1 MPFPKGFLWG
11 GATAANQ
18 CEGGYDEGGRGLA
31 NVDVIPHGPERND
44 VSRGLRRMLDFEPGY
59 YYPAQTGIDFYHR
72 YREDIALFAEM
83 GFKVFRL
90 SIAWSR
96 IFPNGDEEEP
106 NEAGLAFY
114 EDVFRCCR
122 EHGIEPLVTI
132 THFDCPIHLVKK
144 YGAWRNRTLIELYKR
159 LVTVL
164 FNRYRGLVRWWITF
178 NEMNMILHR
187 PFMGAGI
194 VLEPGENAREAE
206 YRAAHNE
213 LVASAWATKIAHEVD
228 PENKV
233 GCMLAAGSYYPYS
246 CRPEDVRAAQVKN
259 QEDLFFVDVQARG
272 HYPGYALKMLEREGI
287 DVGMTAEDERILAE
301 NTVDF
306 ISGIFQPI
314 LGPLAAAGI
323 MKGLLSLI
331 TYFVPAFAN
340 DGLYTLLYTV
350 ADGFFYFLPVALAF
364 SAARKFRMN
373 EFTGVAIG
381 VALLYP
387 TMVALTSGE
396 ALGSI
401 DLGVAG
407 TFSWYA
413 TALGVPIIMPVSGYV
428 SSVIPV
434 LLMVWF
440 GSIIERWL
448 KSWMPAAL
456 KMFLVPLA
464 TMTVSIVLGYL
475 VIGPVAT
482 LITNLLSAAFSFI
495 FQLPVVGSVLGS
507 ALVGGLW
514 MCLVIFGFHWSLIPI
529 SIMNLNTLGHDS
541 VLAATIGHG
550 FALGAVIFA
559 MYLRNKDERFRGIAL
574 PAMISAFFFGVTEP
588 GIYGIALPNKRAFVV
603 ACLSSAVGGAIV
615 GMTGALMY
623 ISGGLGVFN
632 LLNFIDGTPGGAGI
646 SHMIF
651 AIIAS
656 LVSAVLAF
664 VIEFITYRPND
675 DEEGAC

>member
-1 MPFPKGFLWG
+1 MAGKYDNLARSILENVG
-11 GATAANQ
+11 GAENVTSVAHCITRVRFKLKDESRANTPKIEALKGVIQ
-18 CEGGYDEGGRGLA
+18 VIQANGQYQVVVGNIVEDVYDAVLEAGGLA
-31 NVDVIPHGPERND
+31 G
-44 VSRGLRRMLDFEPGY
+44 GG
-59 YYPAQTGIDFYHR
+59 
-72 YREDIALFAEM
+72 
-83 GFKVFRL
+83 
-90 SIAWSR
+90 
-96 IFPNGDEEEP
+96 
-106 NEAGLAFY
+106 
-114 EDVFRCCR
+114 
-122 EHGIEPLVTI
+122 
-132 THFDCPIHLVKK
+132 
-144 YGAWRNRTLIELYKR
+144 
-159 LVTVL
+159 
-164 FNRYRGLVRWWITF
+164 
-178 NEMNMILHR
+178 
-187 PFMGAGI
+187 
-194 VLEPGENAREAE
+194 
-206 YRAAHNE
+206 
-213 LVASAWATKIAHEVD
+213 SA
-228 PENKV
+228 
-233 GCMLAAGSYYPYS
+233 
-246 CRPEDVRAAQVKN
+246 
-259 QEDLFFVDVQARG
+259 
-272 HYPGYALKMLEREGI
+272 
-287 DVGMTAEDERILAE
+287 AEDEPE
-301 NTVDF
+301 GEKTVASVIIDL

-323 MKGLLSLI
+323 MKGLLALF
-331 TYFVPAFAN
+331 TYFVPDFAN

-381 VALLYP
+381 VALVYP

-396 ALGSI
+396 VLGSI

-413 TALGVPIIMPVSGYV
+413 TALGIPIIMPASGYA

-440 GSIIERWL
+440 GSLVERWL
-448 KSWMPAAL
+448 KGWMPAAL

-495 FQLPVVGSVLGS
+495 FQLPVVGAVLGS

-529 SIMNLNTLGHDS
+529 SIMNLNTLDHDY

-559 MYLRNKDERFRGIAL
+559 MYLRNRDERFRGIAL

-588 GIYGIALPNKRAFVV
+588 GIYGVALPNKRAFVV

-615 GMTGALMY
+615 GATNSLMY
-623 ISGGLGVFN
+623 ISGGLGVFSHRGD
-632 LLNFIDGTPGGAGI
+632 DGRPHVHLGRARRLQPAQLHRRDAGRRGHHLHGLRNRRLARLGRHRLRGRVRHLPARPGGGPRARARSHAVRARHRLLPRHRNRRPALRDPRPRLLLRRDGRGRGDRPFRGDGLLAGLR
-646 SHMIF
+646 HRPLGD
-651 AIIAS
+651 AARRGNP
-656 LVSAVLAF
+656 LRRRGRGPRPRGHRHGGDGWRRPDLPRRAGLARGGG
-664 VIEFITYRPND
+664 RPHRD
-675 DEEGAC
+675 LLQGESCRCRQAGHGLRHRHQLG

>member
-1 MPFPKGFLWG
+1 MAGKYNDLARSILENVG
-11 GATAANQ
+11 GAENVTSVAHCITRVRFKLKDESRANTPKIEALKGVIQ
-18 CEGGYDEGGRGLA
+18 VIQANGQYQVVVGNIVEDVYDAVLEAGGLA
-31 NVDVIPHGPERND
+31 G
-44 VSRGLRRMLDFEPGY
+44 GG
-59 YYPAQTGIDFYHR
+59 
-72 YREDIALFAEM
+72 
-83 GFKVFRL
+83 
-90 SIAWSR
+90 
-96 IFPNGDEEEP
+96 
-106 NEAGLAFY
+106 
-114 EDVFRCCR
+114 
-122 EHGIEPLVTI
+122 
-132 THFDCPIHLVKK
+132 
-144 YGAWRNRTLIELYKR
+144 
-159 LVTVL
+159 
-164 FNRYRGLVRWWITF
+164 
-178 NEMNMILHR
+178 
-187 PFMGAGI
+187 
-194 VLEPGENAREAE
+194 
-206 YRAAHNE
+206 
-213 LVASAWATKIAHEVD
+213 SA
-228 PENKV
+228 
-233 GCMLAAGSYYPYS
+233 
-246 CRPEDVRAAQVKN
+246 
-259 QEDLFFVDVQARG
+259 
-272 HYPGYALKMLEREGI
+272 
-287 DVGMTAEDERILAE
+287 AEDEPE
-301 NTVDF
+301 GEKTVASVIIDL

-323 MKGLLSLI
+323 MKGLLALF
-331 TYFVPAFAN
+331 TYFVPDFAN

-381 VALLYP
+381 VALVYP

-396 ALGSI
+396 VLGSI

-413 TALGVPIIMPVSGYV
+413 TALGIPIIMPASGYA

-440 GSIIERWL
+440 GSLVERWL
-448 KSWMPAAL
+448 KGWMP
-456 KMFLVPLA
+456 
-464 TMTVSIVLGYL
+464 MTVSIVLGYL

-495 FQLPVVGSVLGS
+495 FQLPVVGAVLGS

-529 SIMNLNTLGHDS
+529 SIMNLNTLGHDY

-559 MYLRNKDERFRGIAL
+559 MYLRNRDERFRGIAL

-588 GIYGIALPNKRAFVV
+588 GIYGVALPNKRAFVV

-632 LLNFIDGTPGGAGI
+632 LLNFIDETPGGAGI
-646 SHMIF
+646 TSMVF

-656 LVSAVLAF
+656 LVSAVIAF
-664 VIEFITYRPND
+664 VVEFVTYRPDREEAPELAPVPTQYERGTACSPVTGTVVQLSETPDPVFSSGAMGVGVAVVPDGETVFSPVSGTVLSAMPHAVGILSD
-675 DEEGAC
+675 DGAEVLVHVGIDTVEMGGDGLTCHVAQDSRVAAGDPIVTFSKEKVAAAGKRDTVFVIVTNSDDFASVTPRDNGAVTVGSPILHVVR

>member
-323 MKGLLSLI
+323 MKGLLALI

-475 VIGPVAT
+475 VIVPVAT
-482 LITNLLSAAFSFI
+482 LITNLLSAAFSSI

>member
-1 MPFPKGFLWG
+1 MAEKYDDLARSILENVG
-11 GATAANQ
+11 GAENVASVAHCITRVRFKLKDESRANTAKIETLKGVIQVIQANGQ
-18 CEGGYDEGGRGLA
+18 YQVVVGNIVEDVYDA
-31 NVDVIPHGPERND
+31 V
-44 VSRGLRRMLDFEPGY
+44 M
-59 YYPAQTGIDFYHR
+59 
-72 YREDIALFAEM
+72 
-83 GFKVFRL
+83 
-90 SIAWSR
+90 
-96 IFPNGDEEEP
+96 
-106 NEAGLAFY
+106 EAGNFSGGASA
-114 EDVFRCCR
+114 DD
-122 EHGIEPLVTI
+122 EPQGDKT
-132 THFDCPIHLVKK
+132 
-144 YGAWRNRTLIELYKR
+144 
-159 LVTVL
+159 
-164 FNRYRGLVRWWITF
+164 
-178 NEMNMILHR
+178 
-187 PFMGAGI
+187 
-194 VLEPGENAREAE
+194 
-206 YRAAHNE
+206 
-213 LVASAWATKIAHEVD
+213 VASVII
-228 PENKV
+228 
-233 GCMLAAGSYYPYS
+233 
-246 CRPEDVRAAQVKN
+246 
-259 QEDLFFVDVQARG
+259 DL
-272 HYPGYALKMLEREGI
+272 
-287 DVGMTAEDERILAE
+287 
-301 NTVDF
+301 
-306 ISGIFQPI
+306 ISGIFQPT

-323 MKGLLSLI
+323 MKGLLALI

-440 GSIIERWL
+440 GSILERWL
-448 KSWMPAAL
+448 KSWMPTAL

-675 DEEGAC
+675 EEEGAR

>member
-259 QEDLFFVDVQARG
+259 QEDLFFVDVRARG

-301 NTVDF
+301 NTVDL

-323 MKGLLSLI
+323 MKGLLALI

>member
-272 HYPGYALKMLEREGI
+272 HYPGYALKMLELEGI

-301 NTVDF
+301 NTVDL

-323 MKGLLSLI
+323 MKGLLALI

-541 VLAATIGHG
+541 VLAATVGHG

-651 AIIAS
+651 AIIAA

>member
-259 QEDLFFVDVQARG
+259 QEDLFFVDVRARG

-323 MKGLLSLI
+323 MKGLLALI

-541 VLAATIGHG
+541 VLAATVGHG

-656 LVSAVLAF
+656 LVSTVLAF

>member
-541 VLAATIGHG
+541 VLAATVGHG

>member
-1 MPFPKGFLWG
+1 MAEKYDDLARSILENVG
-11 GATAANQ
+11 GAENVASVAHCITRVRFKLKDESRANTAKIEALKGVIQVIQANGQ
-18 CEGGYDEGGRGLA
+18 YQVVVGNIVEDVYDAVL
-31 NVDVIPHGPERND
+31 
-44 VSRGLRRMLDFEPGY
+44 
-59 YYPAQTGIDFYHR
+59 
-72 YREDIALFAEM
+72 
-83 GFKVFRL
+83 
-90 SIAWSR
+90 
-96 IFPNGDEEEP
+96 
-106 NEAGLAFY
+106 EAGNFSGGANA
-114 EDVFRCCR
+114 DD
-122 EHGIEPLVTI
+122 EPQGDKT
-132 THFDCPIHLVKK
+132 
-144 YGAWRNRTLIELYKR
+144 
-159 LVTVL
+159 
-164 FNRYRGLVRWWITF
+164 
-178 NEMNMILHR
+178 
-187 PFMGAGI
+187 
-194 VLEPGENAREAE
+194 
-206 YRAAHNE
+206 
-213 LVASAWATKIAHEVD
+213 VASVII
-228 PENKV
+228 
-233 GCMLAAGSYYPYS
+233 
-246 CRPEDVRAAQVKN
+246 
-259 QEDLFFVDVQARG
+259 DL
-272 HYPGYALKMLEREGI
+272 
-287 DVGMTAEDERILAE
+287 
-301 NTVDF
+301 

-323 MKGLLSLI
+323 MKGLLALI

-413 TALGVPIIMPVSGYV
+413 TALGLPIIMPVSGYV

-475 VIGPVAT
+475 IIGPVAT

-559 MYLRNKDERFRGIAL
+559 MYLKNKDERFRGIAL

-656 LVSAVLAF
+656 LISAVLAF

-675 DEEGAC
+675 DEEGAR

>member
-72 YREDIALFAEM
+72 YREYIALFAEM

-323 MKGLLSLI
+323 MKGLLALI

-482 LITNLLSAAFSFI
+482 LITNLLSAAFSSI

-675 DEEGAC
+675 DEGGAR

>member
-259 QEDLFFVDVQARG
+259 QEDLFFVDVRARG

-323 MKGLLSLI
+323 MKGLLALI

-434 LLMVWF
+434 LLMVRF

>member
-259 QEDLFFVDVQARG
+259 QEDLFFVDVRARG

-323 MKGLLSLI
+323 MKGLLALI

-482 LITNLLSAAFSFI
+482 LITNLLSAAFSSI

-559 MYLRNKDERFRGIAL
+559 MYLRYKDERFRGIAL

-588 GIYGIALPNKRAFVV
+588 VIYGIALPNKRAFVV

>member
-259 QEDLFFVDVQARG
+259 QEDLFFVDVRARG

-301 NTVDF
+301 NTVDL

-323 MKGLLSLI
+323 MKGLLALI

-482 LITNLLSAAFSFI
+482 LITNLLSAAFSSI

-675 DEEGAC
+675 DEGGAR

>member
-122 EHGIEPLVTI
+122 EHWIEPLVTI

-323 MKGLLSLI
+323 MKGLLALI

-387 TMVALTSGE
+387 MMVALTSGE

-456 KMFLVPLA
+456 KIFLVPLA

-482 LITNLLSAAFSFI
+482 LITNLLSSAFSFI

>member
-323 MKGLLSLI
+323 MKGLLALI

-574 PAMISAFFFGVTEP
+574 PAMISAFFFDVTEP

>member
-323 MKGLLSLI
+323 MKGLLALI

-456 KMFLVPLA
+456 KIFLVPLA

-482 LITNLLSAAFSFI
+482 PITNLLSAAFSFI

>member
-259 QEDLFFVDVQARG
+259 QEDLFFVDVRARG
-272 HYPGYALKMLEREGI
+272 HYPGYALKMLELEGI

-323 MKGLLSLI
+323 MKGLLALI

-541 VLAATIGHG
+541 VLAATVGHG

>member
-233 GCMLAAGSYYPYS
+233 GCILAAGSYYPYS

-323 MKGLLSLI
+323 MKGLLALI

>member
-301 NTVDF
+301 NTVDL

>member
-1 MPFPKGFLWG
+1 MAGKYDDLARSILENVG
-11 GATAANQ
+11 GAENVTSVAHCITRVRFKLKDESRANTPKIEALKGVIQ
-18 CEGGYDEGGRGLA
+18 VIQANGQYQVVVGNIVEDVYDAVL
-31 NVDVIPHGPERND
+31 
-44 VSRGLRRMLDFEPGY
+44 
-59 YYPAQTGIDFYHR
+59 
-72 YREDIALFAEM
+72 
-83 GFKVFRL
+83 
-90 SIAWSR
+90 
-96 IFPNGDEEEP
+96 
-106 NEAGLAFY
+106 EAGELA
-114 EDVFRCCR
+114 
-122 EHGIEPLVTI
+122 G
-132 THFDCPIHLVKK
+132 
-144 YGAWRNRTLIELYKR
+144 G
-159 LVTVL
+159 
-164 FNRYRGLVRWWITF
+164 G
-178 NEMNMILHR
+178 
-187 PFMGAGI
+187 
-194 VLEPGENAREAE
+194 
-206 YRAAHNE
+206 
-213 LVASAWATKIAHEVD
+213 SA
-228 PENKV
+228 
-233 GCMLAAGSYYPYS
+233 
-246 CRPEDVRAAQVKN
+246 
-259 QEDLFFVDVQARG
+259 
-272 HYPGYALKMLEREGI
+272 
-287 DVGMTAEDERILAE
+287 AEDEPE
-301 NTVDF
+301 GEKTVASVIIDL

-323 MKGLLSLI
+323 MKGLLALF
-331 TYFVPAFAN
+331 TYFVPDFAN

-381 VALLYP
+381 VALVYP

-396 ALGSI
+396 VLGSI

-413 TALGVPIIMPVSGYV
+413 TALGIPIIMPASGYA

-440 GSIIERWL
+440 GSLVERWL
-448 KSWMPAAL
+448 KGWMPAAL

-495 FQLPVVGSVLGS
+495 FQLPVVGAVLGS

-529 SIMNLNTLGHDS
+529 SIMNLNTLGHDY

-559 MYLRNKDERFRGIAL
+559 MYLRNRDERFRGIAL
-574 PAMISAFFFGVTEP
+574 PAMVSAFFFGVTEP
-588 GIYGIALPNKRAFVV
+588 GIYGVALPNKRAFVV

-615 GMTGALMY
+615 GATNSLMY
-623 ISGGLGVFN
+623 ISGDLGVFN
-632 LLNFIDGTPGGAGI
+632 LLNFIDETPGGAGI
-646 SHMIF
+646 TSMVF

-656 LVSAVLAF
+656 LVSAVIAF
-664 VIEFITYRPND
+664 VVEFVTYRPDREEAPELVPVPTQYERGTACSPVTGTVVQLSETPDPVFSSGAMGVGVAVVPDGETVFSPVSGTVLSAMPHAVGILSD
-675 DEEGAC
+675 DGAEVLVHVGIDTVEMGGDGLTCHVAQDSRVAAGDPIVTFSKEKVAAAGKRDTVFVIVTNSDDFASVTPRDNGAVTVGSPILHVVR

>member
-31 NVDVIPHGPERND
+31 NVDVIPHGSERND

-323 MKGLLSLI
+323 MKGLLALI

>member
-259 QEDLFFVDVQARG
+259 QEDLFFVDVQARV

-323 MKGLLSLI
+323 MKGLLALI

>member
-1 MPFPKGFLWG
+1 
-11 GATAANQ
+11 
-18 CEGGYDEGGRGLA
+18 
-31 NVDVIPHGPERND
+31 
-44 VSRGLRRMLDFEPGY
+44 MLDFEPGY

-259 QEDLFFVDVQARG
+259 QEDLFFVDVRARG

-323 MKGLLSLI
+323 MKGLLALI

>member
-18 CEGGYDEGGRGLA
+18 CEGGYDEGDRGLA
-31 NVDVIPHGPERND
+31 SVDVIPHGPERND

-301 NTVDF
+301 NTVDL

-323 MKGLLSLI
+323 MKGLLALI

-495 FQLPVVGSVLGS
+495 LQLPVVGSVLGS

>member
-31 NVDVIPHGPERND
+31 NVDVIPHGSERND
-44 VSRGLRRMLDFEPGY
+44 VSRGLRRMLDFEPRY

-323 MKGLLSLI
+323 MKGLLALI

-482 LITNLLSAAFSFI
+482 LITNLLSAAFSSI

-632 LLNFIDGTPGGAGI
+632 LLNFIDGTPGGTGI

>member
-259 QEDLFFVDVQARG
+259 QEDLFFVDVRARG

-323 MKGLLSLI
+323 MKGLLALI

-482 LITNLLSAAFSFI
+482 LITNLLSAAFSSI

-603 ACLSSAVGGAIV
+603 ACLSSAVGGSIV

>member
-1 MPFPKGFLWG
+1 MAGKYDDLARSILENVG
-11 GATAANQ
+11 GAENVTSVAHCITRVRFKLKDESRANTPKIEALKGVIQ
-18 CEGGYDEGGRGLA
+18 VIQANGQYQVVVGNIVEDVYDAVLEAGGLA
-31 NVDVIPHGPERND
+31 G
-44 VSRGLRRMLDFEPGY
+44 GG
-59 YYPAQTGIDFYHR
+59 
-72 YREDIALFAEM
+72 
-83 GFKVFRL
+83 
-90 SIAWSR
+90 
-96 IFPNGDEEEP
+96 
-106 NEAGLAFY
+106 
-114 EDVFRCCR
+114 
-122 EHGIEPLVTI
+122 
-132 THFDCPIHLVKK
+132 
-144 YGAWRNRTLIELYKR
+144 
-159 LVTVL
+159 
-164 FNRYRGLVRWWITF
+164 
-178 NEMNMILHR
+178 
-187 PFMGAGI
+187 
-194 VLEPGENAREAE
+194 
-206 YRAAHNE
+206 
-213 LVASAWATKIAHEVD
+213 SA
-228 PENKV
+228 
-233 GCMLAAGSYYPYS
+233 
-246 CRPEDVRAAQVKN
+246 
-259 QEDLFFVDVQARG
+259 
-272 HYPGYALKMLEREGI
+272 
-287 DVGMTAEDERILAE
+287 AEDEPE
-301 NTVDF
+301 GEKTVASVIIDL

-323 MKGLLSLI
+323 MKGLLALF
-331 TYFVPAFAN
+331 TYFVPDFAN

-381 VALLYP
+381 VALVYP

-396 ALGSI
+396 VLGSI

-413 TALGVPIIMPVSGYV
+413 TALGIPIIMPASGYA

-440 GSIIERWL
+440 GSLVERWL
-448 KSWMPAAL
+448 KGWMPAAL

-495 FQLPVVGSVLGS
+495 FQLPVVGAVLGS

-529 SIMNLNTLGHDS
+529 SIMNLNTLGHDY

-559 MYLRNKDERFRGIAL
+559 MYLRNRDERFRGIAL

-588 GIYGIALPNKRAFVV
+588 GIYGVALPNKRAFVV

-632 LLNFIDGTPGGAGI
+632 LLNFIDETPGGAGI
-646 SHMIF
+646 SHMVF
-651 AIIAS
+651 AIVAS

-664 VIEFITYRPND
+664 VVEFVTYRPD
-675 DEEGAC
+675 AEEGAPELAPVQTEHERGTVCSPVTGSVVQLSETADPVFSSGAMGAGVAVSPAEETVFSPVSGTVLSAMPHAVGILADDGSEVLVHVGIDTVEMAGDGLTCHVQQDARVTAGDPIVTFSKAKVAAAGKQDTVFVIVTNTDDFASVQPREDGPVTAGSPIIRVTR

>member
-1 MPFPKGFLWG
+1 
-11 GATAANQ
+11 
-18 CEGGYDEGGRGLA
+18 
-31 NVDVIPHGPERND
+31 
-44 VSRGLRRMLDFEPGY
+44 
-59 YYPAQTGIDFYHR
+59 
-72 YREDIALFAEM
+72 
-83 GFKVFRL
+83 
-90 SIAWSR
+90 
-96 IFPNGDEEEP
+96 
-106 NEAGLAFY
+106 
-114 EDVFRCCR
+114 
-122 EHGIEPLVTI
+122 
-132 THFDCPIHLVKK
+132 
-144 YGAWRNRTLIELYKR
+144 
-159 LVTVL
+159 
-164 FNRYRGLVRWWITF
+164 
-178 NEMNMILHR
+178 
-187 PFMGAGI
+187 
-194 VLEPGENAREAE
+194 
-206 YRAAHNE
+206 
-213 LVASAWATKIAHEVD
+213 
-228 PENKV
+228 
-233 GCMLAAGSYYPYS
+233 
-246 CRPEDVRAAQVKN
+246 
-259 QEDLFFVDVQARG
+259 
-272 HYPGYALKMLEREGI
+272 
-287 DVGMTAEDERILAE
+287 
-301 NTVDF
+301 
-306 ISGIFQPI
+306 
-314 LGPLAAAGI
+314 
-323 MKGLLSLI
+323 
-331 TYFVPAFAN
+331 
-340 DGLYTLLYTV
+340 
-350 ADGFFYFLPVALAF
+350 
-364 SAARKFRMN
+364 MN

-440 GSIIERWL
+440 GSILERWL
-448 KSWMPAAL
+448 KSWMPTAL

-675 DEEGAC
+675 DEKGAR

>member
-31 NVDVIPHGPERND
+31 NVDVIPHGSERND

-323 MKGLLSLI
+323 MKGLLALI

-574 PAMISAFFFGVTEP
+574 PAMISAFFFDVTEP